1 VGECVHE
8 IGVRWRSGANYKAF
22 CDVLWLLPGGTLHF
36 KREKNMPRYEYRVL
50 NPVPAAEKAFLD
62 WIDELDREFMNRD
75 PEHRSEVVRDAL
87 HQLYLGRPYA
97 APGGAVAE
105 QVPVYCF
112 DPRNTTLEPEYYGDV
127 DAAKYA
133 ERKPLIWFWMMYD
146 RSPVGLNHWLGF
158 RVRAMLAR
166 YIFKHCGQNV
176 KIFHNVEFSFGY
188 NLTVE
193 DNCTIHKYVLLDD
206 RGEIMIHEGSSIS
219 DYANIYSHSHDLNDG
234 MLVDNHKTEIGP
246 RARVTYHAT
255 VLSGVNVGEHGI
267 VGSVGVASK
276 NVAPYHVV
284 GGIPAKPIKVKS
296 IAPEELQRALEKK

>member
-1 VGECVHE
+1 ME
-8 IGVRWRSGANYKAF
+8 
-22 CDVLWLLPGGTLHF
+22 
-36 KREKNMPRYEYRVL
+36 RYEYRLL
-50 NPVPAAEKAFLD
+50 NPVPAAEEAFLG
-62 WIDELDREFMNRD
+62 WIEQLDREFMNRD
-75 PEHRSEVVRDAL
+75 AEHRSDVVRDAL

-97 APGGAVAE
+97 VPSGGLAQQTLVHS
-105 QVPVYCF
+105 F
-112 DPRNTTLEPEYYGDV
+112 DPRNATLEPEYYGDV

-146 RSPVGLNHWLGF
+146 RSPVGLNHWLGY

-166 YIFKHCGQNV
+166 HIFKHCGKNV
-176 KIFHNVEFSFGY
+176 KIFHNVEFSYGY

-206 RGEIMIHEGSSIS
+206 RGEIVIHEGCSIS
-219 DYANIYSHSHDLNDG
+219 DYANVYSHAHDLNDG
-234 MLVDNHKTEIGP
+234 MLVENQKTEIGP

-255 VLSGVNVGEHGI
+255 VLSGVKVGEHGI

-276 NVAPYHVV
+276 NVAPYHIV

-296 IAPEELQRALEKK
+296 IAPEELRQALEKK

>member
-1 VGECVHE
+1 
-8 IGVRWRSGANYKAF
+8 
-22 CDVLWLLPGGTLHF
+22 
-36 KREKNMPRYEYRVL
+36 MPRYEYRVL
-50 NPVPAAEKAFLD
+50 NPIPAAEKAFLA

-75 PEHRSEVVRDAL
+75 PEHRSDVVRDAL
-87 HQLYLGRPYA
+87 HQLYMGRPYA
-97 APGGAVAE
+97 APAGAVAE
-105 QVPVYCF
+105 QVPVYSF

-146 RSPVGLNHWLGF
+146 RSPAGLNHWLGF
-158 RVRAMLAR
+158 RMRAMLAR
-166 YIFKHCGQNV
+166 HIFKYCGQNV

-206 RGEIMIHEGSSIS
+206 RGEIILHEGSSVS
-219 DYANIYSHSHDLNDG
+219 DYANVYSHSHDLNDG

-246 RARVTYHAT
+246 KARVTYHAT

-276 NVAPYHVV
+276 NVAPYHIV